1 MSLAVVACP
10 NCGLAV
16 TRKNGRD
23 RQGRQFHQCL
33 GCCRRFTALTA
44 TPFSGYRFPPDI
56 IAIAVRW
63 YLRYRL
69 SYADVAEL
77 LAERGC
83 VGYFGYP
90 RSAWCCRVVC
100 AGRCGR

>member
-33 GCCRRFTALTA
+33 GCRRRFTALTA

-63 YLRYRL
+63 YLR
-69 SYADVAEL
+69 
-77 LAERGC
+77 
-83 VGYFGYP
+83 
-90 RSAWCCRVVC
+90 
-100 AGRCGR
+100 